1 MRFPIE
7 PLLPGRG
14 MNAPVMK
21 SMNAIRLVN
30 LIREHGP
37 ISRAGLAKL
46 SRLSKPAVS
55 SLVDHLM
62 ERAGRAL

>member
-1 MRFPIE
+1 
-7 PLLPGRG
+7 